1 MERSSTPWWFGVWGN
16 VGLWLIGLVSGGGRI
31 IICVGALLGEL
42 SVELLYLLCQLLEP
56 ELLLLVLLLEG
67 LDYFAVGF
75 ELCV

>member
-1 MERSSTPWWFGVWGN
+1 MSS
-16 VGLWLIGLVSGGGRI
+16 GGRI

>member
-1 MERSSTPWWFGVWGN
+1 MSS
-16 VGLWLIGLVSGGGRI
+16 GGRI
-31 IICVGALLGEL
+31 IFGGGALLGEL

-75 ELCV
+75 DLCV